1 MVSSGLHQ
9 QRGKRKHIAYNL
21 SCILLHEPVISGM
34 IYYKCIAIRYERGA
48 VFHLQQSIKNRLPN
62 YISIV
67 LAVNGKKGNPFPDS
81 SLLLMSI
88 MVFSRL

>member
-34 IYYKCIAIRYERGA
+34 IYWRRTEVRAYYGMGIY
-48 VFHLQQSIKNRLPN
+48 
-62 YISIV
+62 
-67 LAVNGKKGNPFPDS
+67 
-81 SLLLMSI
+81 
-88 MVFSRL
+88 FS